1 MLFWK
6 SILIAKYTDQG
17 LMELNWS
24 YLHFN
29 LKIINNEVIIGVS
42 FKGFAVFDGVIVK
55 SNLTVNGEYALD
67 RLC

>member
-1 MLFWK
+1 
-6 SILIAKYTDQG
+6 
-17 LMELNWS
+17 MELNWS